1 MTNFA
6 ASNLKSSLLFNDIQI
21 KCLVPEYNKLSGR
34 NVQFSGMFLRSKFA
48 ESVTIRSL
56 CVQIILNMKR
66 ILKETAAAML
76 LGSFLSCQQ
85 IQENST
91 EPRPMVQ
98 IDINATTLLKSNIDD
113 RNDGGNGAFF
123 KRSKSF
129 SASVN
134 RDWKDSNEVSF

>member
-1 MTNFA
+1 M
-6 ASNLKSSLLFNDIQI
+6 
-21 KCLVPEYNKLSGR
+21 R
-34 NVQFSGMFLRSKFA
+34 N
-48 ESVTIRSL
+48 
-56 CVQIILNMKR
+56 

-76 LGSFLSCQQ
+76 LDSLLSCQQ
-85 IQENST
+85 IQEDST

-98 IDINATTLLKSNIDD
+98 IEINATTLLKSDIGD

-134 RDWKDSNEVSF
+134 RNWKDSNEVSF